1 MKRPDNATLLLRGNA
16 ARSRPMNV
24 EELILSGSYKRRWYN
39 KEMED
44 QAEEAK
50 NNKQVNN
57 QAQEIQPIGG
67 QGGSLVA

>member
-67 QGGSLVA
+67 QGWSLVA

>member
-39 KEMED
+39 KQMED
-44 QAEEAK
+44 QAEEAR

>member
-24 EELILSGSYKRRWYN
+24 EELILSGSYKRLWYN
-39 KEMED
+39 KEIED

-57 QAQEIQPIGG
+57 QA
-67 QGGSLVA
+67 

>member
-67 QGGSLVA
+67 QRGSLVA